1 MKIHT
6 TPSSLVLLFSL
17 LIVMASLPNVSHAYV
32 TVPRLTERTMVHS
45 MSRNTKL
52 SLSSSRI
59 SSSSSS
65 SSNDTSQCHS
75 DSAADIHRREIL
87 QRGISFASLIP
98 VLTLGPPRAS
108 AGSVTPTTSTSGNL
122 PDLPP
127 EASRSYLQYRVP
139 LQIAADFYIF
149 DLQNKLSD
157 VDSWGEINQLFQTNN
172 NNGQGQP
179 NKIERDF
186 TNPMRILGLS
196 MPPDEADAMRD
207 AQFKFE
213 RAMQVISRSV
223 QGIRRDLP
231 VEIDPT
237 LVKSAERGWEEGR
250 LALNEF
256 FGILND
262 VTGLNEMKPIPAR
275 GVDQVE
281 QYGRS
286 ARKYN
291 ELVKKTKLCQ
301 NRGGPALSQ
310 AWGYLQTTQLL
321 QDSCG
326 IPDLDE
332 YFYQ

>member
-1 MKIHT
+1 MKINIL
-6 TPSSLVLLFSL
+6 SL
-17 LIVMASLPNVSHAYV
+17 
-32 TVPRLTERTMVHS
+32 
-45 MSRNTKL
+45 L
-52 SLSSSRI
+52 SLSLNAFSQAFVLTPSVPEQSLWVPKSSTPATTT
-59 SSSSSS
+59 SSSATAASKLYAHSDN
-65 SSNDTSQCHS
+65 SSNNNSNSNKVSNVDVQRRQFLQQSIPLAIIAFSSTKAN
-75 DSAADIHRREIL
+75 AA
-87 QRGISFASLIP
+87 
-98 VLTLGPPRAS
+98 
-108 AGSVTPTTSTSGNL
+108 SVTPTTSASGNL

-127 EASRSYLQYRVP
+127 EASRSYLQYRIP
-139 LQIAADFYIF
+139 LQISADFYIF

-157 VDSWGEINQLFQTNN
+157 IDSWGDINQLFQTNN
-172 NNGQGQP
+172 NRGQGQP

-213 RAMQVISRSV
+213 KSMQKISRSV
-223 QGIRRDLP
+223 QGVRRDLP
-231 VEIDPT
+231 VEIDT
-237 LVKSAERGWEEGR
+237 SLITSAEQGWEEGR
-250 LALNEF
+250 VAINEF
-256 FGILND
+256 FAILNG
-262 VTGLNEMKPIPAR
+262 VTGLDELKPIPER
-275 GVDQVE
+275 GPDQFE
-281 QYGRS
+281 KYGRS

-291 ELVKKTKLCQ
+291 DLVKKTKLCQ

>member
-1 MKIHT
+1 MKINILSFLPFT
-6 TPSSLVLLFSL
+6 LTAFSQAFVLTPFVPERSFSCSTRSV
-17 LIVMASLPNVSHAYV
+17 ISASTATITNLDA
-32 TVPRLTERTMVHS
+32 HS
-45 MSRNTKL
+45 D
-52 SLSSSRI
+52 
-59 SSSSSS
+59 SSSSIS
-65 SSNDTSQCHS
+65 DTTRSHG
-75 DSAADIHRREIL
+75 DL
-87 QRGISFASLIP
+87 QRRQFLQHSIPFAMIAFSSR
-98 VLTLGPPRAS
+98 TSNA
-108 AGSVTPTTSTSGNL
+108 ASVTPTTSASGNL

-127 EASRSYLQYRVP
+127 EASRSYLQYRIP

-172 NNGQGQP
+172 NRGQGQP

-213 RAMQVISRSV
+213 KSMQKISRSV
-223 QGIRRDLP
+223 QGVRRDLP
-231 VEIDPT
+231 VEIDKN
-237 LVKSAERGWEEGR
+237 LIKSAEEGWEEGR
-250 LALNEF
+250 VAINEF
-256 FGILND
+256 FVILNG
-262 VTGLNEMKPIPAR
+262 VTGLDELKSIPAR
-275 GVDQVE
+275 GSDQIE
-281 QYGRS
+281 KYGRS
-286 ARKYN
+286 PKKYN

>member
-1 MKIHT
+1 MKLHILT
-6 TPSSLVLLFSL
+6 FLSFSL
-17 LIVMASLPNVSHAYV
+17 NAFSQAFVQNPL
-32 TVPRLTERTMVHS
+32 VPERPF
-45 MSRNTKL
+45 
-52 SLSSSRI
+52 SLSI
-59 SSSSSS
+59 SATATARTSKTTTRTTTTNLLAHSDSSSS
-65 SSNDTSQCHS
+65 SSNHVDWQRRNFLQQTIPFAIIAFSSTTSN
-75 DSAADIHRREIL
+75 AA
-87 QRGISFASLIP
+87 
-98 VLTLGPPRAS
+98 T
-108 AGSVTPTTSTSGNL
+108 SVIPTTSASGNL

-127 EASRSYLQYRVP
+127 EASRSYLQYRIP

-157 VDSWGEINQLFQTNN
+157 VDSWGDINQLFQTNN
-172 NNGQGQP
+172 NRGQGQP

-213 RAMQVISRSV
+213 RSMQIISRSV
-223 QGIRRDLP
+223 QGVRRDLP
-231 VEIDPT
+231 VEIDKN
-237 LVKSAERGWEEGR
+237 LIKSAEQGWEEGR
-250 LALNEF
+250 VAINEF
-256 FGILND
+256 FAILNG
-262 VTGLNEMKPIPAR
+262 VTGLDELKPIPAS
-275 GVDQVE
+275 GPDQIE
-281 QYGRS
+281 KYGRS
-286 ARKYN
+286 PRKYN